1 MAEEDASM
9 PVITLEQ
16 ARFSQFVKR
25 ETSLEEMIKWLPWL
39 GFDIEEIGEDYV
51 KVEFN
56 PNRIDFSSYA
66 GVARAFRGLRGSEI
80 GLPKFDAKKAQ
91 TVLNIDTAVS
101 EVRPYM
107 LAAVVRDI
115 NLEPEDVADLME
127 MQEDLHWGIGRDRK
141 KASIGVHNLAVIEPP
156 LTFTAADP
164 DDVKFVPLDTASEM
178 SLREILEKHEKGIA
192 YRHLIDWA
200 PRFPLLMDQNRRV
213 LSMPPIINGEY
224 TRVDADSEN
233 LFLDVTGTDYTAVDR
248 SLNVLSTALVDMGGV
263 LEKVEV
269 RYSDH
274 TVASPDLTPQKSQL
288 RTAYVNNILGLQ
300 LSETK
305 IIECLEK
312 CRMGAEILAKGVVE
326 VAIPAYRIDILHEV
340 DLVEEVAIGYGYYR
354 LEPTFPSAV
363 TVGQQHPV
371 LKTASMV
378 RQIMIG
384 LGFTEVLNF
393 TLTNENLHYKKM
405 RRHTEKGVKL
415 ANPVSTEY
423 AIMRRDLLPGLMKN
437 LADNKHESFPQRLFE
452 VSDVVQLTSETET
465 KTRRQLHIAA
475 VSSHVTTNFTEMKSV
490 FEALLANMGVKSWK
504 VTAAKHPSFVE
515 GRAATISVKNQS
527 IGIVGEMH
535 PEVLNNFA
543 LENPAAALEIDLAFM
558 D

>member
-1 MAEEDASM
+1 
-9 PVITLEQ
+9 
-16 ARFSQFVKR
+16 
-25 ETSLEEMIKWLPWL
+25 
-39 GFDIEEIGEDYV
+39 
-51 KVEFN
+51 
-56 PNRIDFSSYA
+56 
-66 GVARAFRGLRGSEI
+66 
-80 GLPKFDAKKAQ
+80 
-91 TVLNIDTAVS
+91 
-101 EVRPYM
+101 M

-213 LSMPPIINGEY
+213 LSMPPIINVEY

-300 LSETK
+300 LSETQ

-423 AIMRRDLLPGLMKN
+423 AIMRRDLLPDLMKN

-475 VSSHVTTNFTEMKSV
+475 VSSHVTANFTEMKSV

-527 IGIVGEMH
+527 VGIVGEMH